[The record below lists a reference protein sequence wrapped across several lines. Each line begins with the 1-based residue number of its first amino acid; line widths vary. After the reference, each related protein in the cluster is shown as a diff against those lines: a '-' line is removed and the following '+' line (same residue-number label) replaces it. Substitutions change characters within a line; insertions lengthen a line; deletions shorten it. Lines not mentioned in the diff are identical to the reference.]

1 VRRPLD
7 VIDNRQPHILVL
19 NDSQEILDLL
29 QELLEEEGYRVSTS
43 ITVLNLEKLKAIAPD
58 LIVQDL
64 LFEGMH
70 ETGWT
75 FLTMSRLDPDLA
87 RVPLVLCTAA
97 VTTIK
102 DPEMAE
108 QLKRLGVRIVLKPF
122 DINQLLAAIEEC
134 LAASKVDFPAKLELP
149 EPTMIHEG
157 GAFALKDDGSK
168 THQNR

>member
-1 VRRPLD
+1 MRRALD

-102 DPEMAE
+102 DPDMAE

-122 DINQLLAAIEEC
+122 DITQLLATIAEC
-134 LAASKVDFPAKLELP
+134 LATGAADFPAKLELP

-157 GAFALKDDGSK
+157 GAFALEDDGNK
-168 THQNR
+168 ARQHR